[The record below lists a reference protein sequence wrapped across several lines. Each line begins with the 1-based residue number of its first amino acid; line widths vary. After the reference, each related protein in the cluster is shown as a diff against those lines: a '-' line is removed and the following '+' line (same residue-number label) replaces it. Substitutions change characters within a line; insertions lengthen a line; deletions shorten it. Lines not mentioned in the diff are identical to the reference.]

1 MRMSNCQHSD
11 SGVNLLTT
19 DLQGMSKMARNVF
32 FSFHFGNDYWRTNQI
47 RQMGSLQGQAV
58 CRPNEW
64 EEVKRKGA
72 ASIEAWIDENMK
84 GKSCVVVLVGSET
97 ALRPWVLK
105 EIVKGWN
112 GGKGVLGIRIDK
124 LLDSE
129 NKPSRPGQNPFDMID
144 CGAGKLSNRVDL
156 ITPQGF
162 DSKAVYADIH
172 ANMERWIETA
182 IRKRNA

>member
-1 MRMSNCQHSD
+1 
-11 SGVNLLTT
+11 
-19 DLQGMSKMARNVF
+19 MARNVF
-32 FSFHFGNDYWRTNQI
+32 FSFHFNNDFWRTHQI
-47 RQMGSLQGQAV
+47 RQMGALQGQNV

-112 GGKGVLGIRIDK
+112 AGKGVLGIRIDK
-124 LLDSE
+124 LLDTQSQS
-129 NKPSRPGQNPFDMID
+129 SRPGPNPFDMID
-144 CGAGKLSNRVDL
+144 YGTGKLSSQVDL
-156 ITPQGF
+156 ITPQGW